1 MESTIIKTLY
11 VDSPM
16 RTLRNALESPAKP
29 GKRMRQRELAKI
41 LGVDTSLVSMA
52 ESGRGL
58 GRTTTLAIFNCYK
71 THCAQ
76 LGLTEGDFLRGVR
89 S

>member
-1 MESTIIKTLY
+1 ME
-11 VDSPM
+11 SPM
-16 RTLRNALESPAKP
+16 RTLRNALDSPSKP
-29 GKRMRQRELAKI
+29 GKRMRQRELAHI
-41 LGVDTSLVSMA
+41 LGIDTSLVSMA

-58 GRTTTLAIFNCYK
+58 GRTTVLAVFDCYK
-71 THCAQ
+71 IHCSQ